1 MNAVYD
7 LKLICN
13 KEKNEGGGGTHL
25 KSQAAGYYSVLYA
38 RITRLCL
45 CIYKIGEKHA
55 FFSPNINKNL
65 IRWKFKI
72 IVCN

>member
-1 MNAVYD
+1 MDAVYD

-45 CIYKIGEKHA
+45 CIYKIGTKHA
-55 FFSPNINKNL
+55 FFFTKYNQKL
-65 IRWKFKI
+65 HQMKI
-72 IVCN
+72 